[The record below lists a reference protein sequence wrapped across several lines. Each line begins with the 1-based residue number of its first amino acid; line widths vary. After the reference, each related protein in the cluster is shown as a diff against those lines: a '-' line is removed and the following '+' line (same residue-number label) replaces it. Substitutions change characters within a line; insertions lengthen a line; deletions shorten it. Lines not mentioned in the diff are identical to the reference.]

1 MQMSFDRMSRLPIVV
16 SLLTSTNCI
25 LCPLKISLSV
35 DAALKTFDPL
45 FGQESSSLESMR
57 AMEGLCDGKASILI
71 LQGREVGGEKW
82 QGVYSS
88 KDDMTR
94 LISRCTIHTG

>member
-1 MQMSFDRMSRLPIVV
+1 MQMSFDQMSRRPIVV

-71 LQGREVGGEKW
+71 L
-82 QGVYSS
+82 
-88 KDDMTR
+88 
-94 LISRCTIHTG
+94 H